1 MAALDT
7 NILVRYLVKDD
18 LDQFNCAYQLVTQQV
33 QAKQPL
39 FVPITV
45 ALELEWVLRSRYKFR
60 KQAITDTYAAL
71 LSTTELQ
78 FASESAVELALLY
91 YKLHTADFAD
101 CLHVAL
107 AAEAGCA
114 PLHTFDKRA
123 ACVPETQLLEW

>member
-7 NILVRYLVKDD
+7 NALVRYLVKDD
-18 LDQFNCAYQLVTQQV
+18 LEQFNCAYQLITQQV
-33 QAKQPL
+33 QARQRL

-45 ALELEWVLRSRYKFR
+45 VLELEWVLRSRYKLA
-60 KQAITDTYAAL
+60 KQVITDTYTTL

-78 FASESAVELALLY
+78 FESESALELALFY
-91 YKLHTADFAD
+91 YKMYTADFAD

-107 AAEAGCA
+107 AAEAGHA

-123 ACVPETQLLEW
+123 ACVPETQLIG